1 MIIQLLFKHI
11 QLLICCFDLAGFLG
25 SGYLLAGFLGA
36 KLFHVIP
43 EVNSTFCY
51 VLFE

>member
-1 MIIQLLFKHI
+1 MIIQLLFNHI

-25 SGYLLAGFLGA
+25 DGYLLAGLLGA
-36 KLFHVIP
+36 QMVHVIP